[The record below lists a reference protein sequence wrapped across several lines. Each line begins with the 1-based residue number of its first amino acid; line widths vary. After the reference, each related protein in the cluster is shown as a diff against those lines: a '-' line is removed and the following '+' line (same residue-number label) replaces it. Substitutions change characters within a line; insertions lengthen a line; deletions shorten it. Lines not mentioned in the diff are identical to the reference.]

1 MSNSDRRSGQ
11 RTLLASVILSAPGP
25 LVVGIGLFY
34 GRSSTQLSDFVRRSA
49 ELLAIV
55 VSWVI
60 YGVTTS
66 DTGVDLRR
74 RKRLERVADVS
85 VGAAMFIGGVVMLL
99 ISVMSTS
106 REKGNVIPGLVI
118 AGLGVVVNTWFWFRY
133 RRLDRRTPNSILA
146 VQSRL
151 YRAKALVDCAV
162 SAALTTVVIAPGS
175 EAAYFMDK
183 AGSIVVAGYLIV
195 NGVIAMLGKANQD
208 SAGTPSDPIVGGDAG
223 E

>member
-1 MSNSDRRSGQ
+1 MSQHVRRSGQ

-25 LVVGIGLFY
+25 LVVGIGLFF

-60 YGVTTS
+60 YGVTTG
-66 DTGVDLRR
+66 DTGADVRR

-85 VGAAMFIGGVVMLL
+85 VGAAMLISGVVMLL
-99 ISVMSTS
+99 ISVLSTS

-133 RRLDRRTPNSILA
+133 RRLNKRTPNSILA

-151 YRAKALVDCAV
+151 YRAKSLVDCAV
-162 SAALTTVVIAPGS
+162 SAALATVVIAPGS
-175 EAAYFMDK
+175 DAAYFMDK
-183 AGSIVVAGYLIV
+183 AGSIVVASYLIV
-195 NGVIAMLGKANQD
+195 NGVIAMVGKSNRDPAE
-208 SAGTPSDPIVGGDAG
+208 TPSDLMGGDAS

>member
-1 MSNSDRRSGQ
+1 MSQHVRRSGQ

-25 LVVGIGLFY
+25 LVVGIGLFF

-60 YGVTTS
+60 YGVTTG
-66 DTGVDLRR
+66 DTGADVRR

-85 VGAAMFIGGVVMLL
+85 VGAAMLISGVVMLL
-99 ISVMSTS
+99 ISVLSTS

-133 RRLDRRTPNSILA
+133 RRLNKRTPNSILA

-151 YRAKALVDCAV
+151 YRAKSLVDCAV
-162 SAALTTVVIAPGS
+162 SAALATVVIAPGS
-175 EAAYFMDK
+175 DAAYFMDK
-183 AGSIVVAGYLIV
+183 AGSIVVASYLIV
-195 NGVIAMLGKANQD
+195 NGVIAMVGKSNRD
-208 SAGTPSDPIVGGDAG
+208 SAETPSDLMGGDAS

>member
-1 MSNSDRRSGQ
+1 MSHSDRRSGQ

-25 LVVGIGLFY
+25 LVVGIGLFF

-49 ELLAIV
+49 ELLAII

-85 VGAAMFIGGVVMLL
+85 VGAAMFIGGVTMLL
-99 ISVMSTS
+99 ISVLSTT

-133 RRLDRRTPNSILA
+133 RGLNKRTPNSILA

-151 YRAKALVDCAV
+151 YRAKSLVDCAV
-162 SAALTTVVIAPGS
+162 SAALATVVIAPGS
-175 EAAYFMDK
+175 DAAYFMD
-183 AGSIVVAGYLIV
+183 
-195 NGVIAMLGKANQD
+195 
-208 SAGTPSDPIVGGDAG
+208 PISKINRSRTIR
-223 E
+223 

>member
-1 MSNSDRRSGQ
+1 MSQHVRRSGQ

-25 LVVGIGLFY
+25 LVVGIGLFF

-49 ELLAIV
+49 ELLAII

-60 YGVTTS
+60 YGVTTG
-66 DTGVDLRR
+66 DTGVDVRR

-85 VGAAMFIGGVVMLL
+85 VGAAMLISGVVMLL
-99 ISVMSTS
+99 ISVLSTS

-133 RRLDRRTPNSILA
+133 RRLNKRTPNSILA

-151 YRAKALVDCAV
+151 YRAKSLVDCAV
-162 SAALTTVVIAPGS
+162 SAALATVVIAPGS
-175 EAAYFMDK
+175 DAAYFMDK
-183 AGSIVVAGYLIV
+183 AGSIVVASYLIV
-195 NGVIAMLGKANQD
+195 NGVIAMVGKSNRD
-208 SAGTPSDPIVGGDAG
+208 SAETPSDLMGGDAS

>member
-1 MSNSDRRSGQ
+1 MSQHVRRSGQ

-49 ELLAIV
+49 ELLAII

-60 YGVTTS
+60 YGVTTG
-66 DTGVDLRR
+66 DTGADVRR

-85 VGAAMFIGGVVMLL
+85 VGAAMLISGVVMLL
-99 ISVMSTS
+99 ISVLSTS

-118 AGLGVVVNTWFWFRY
+118 AGLGVVVNTWFWLRY
-133 RRLDRRTPNSILA
+133 RRLNKRTPNSILA

-151 YRAKALVDCAV
+151 YRAKSLVDCAV
-162 SAALTTVVIAPGS
+162 SAALATVVIAPGS
-175 EAAYFMDK
+175 DAAYFMDK
-183 AGSIVVAGYLIV
+183 AGSIVVASYLIV
-195 NGVIAMLGKANQD
+195 NGVIAMVGKSNRD
-208 SAGTPSDPIVGGDAG
+208 SAETPSDLMGGDAS

>member
-1 MSNSDRRSGQ
+1 MSHSDRRSGQ

-25 LVVGIGLFY
+25 LVVGIGLFF

-49 ELLAIV
+49 ELLAII

-85 VGAAMFIGGVVMLL
+85 VGAAMFIGGVTMLL
-99 ISVMSTS
+99 ISVLSTT

-133 RRLDRRTPNSILA
+133 RGLNKRTPNSILA

-151 YRAKALVDCAV
+151 YRAKSLVDCAV
-162 SAALTTVVIAPGS
+162 SAALATVVIAPGS
-175 EAAYFMDK
+175 DAAYFMDK
-183 AGSIVVAGYLIV
+183 AGSIVVAVYLVV
-195 NGVIAMLGKANQD
+195 NGVIAMSGKSNRD
-208 SAGTPSDPIVGGDAG
+208 SVETPSDPVVGGDDG